1 MLFRSKDG
9 KPENAKNST
18 RRLCRRRR
26 KEAHRVTLC
35 EVVQTT
41 ATEMGH
47 ECRDG
52 ARKVERVGGVGR
64 DKGGGGEEL
73 RNGQETASLRTPVGA
88 GGGMKEKE
96 ATVFYWGEVGG
107 SGSDIFWGKR
117 RRGCLRGFGGA

>member
-52 ARKVERVGGVGR
+52 ARKVEGVGGVGR
-64 DKGGGGEEL
+64 DKGGGGRSSEM
-73 RNGQETASLRTPVGA
+73 V
-88 GGGMKEKE
+88 K
-96 ATVFYWGEVGG
+96 
-107 SGSDIFWGKR
+107 KR
-117 RRGCLRGFGGA
+117 AL